1 MLRAG
6 NCGKVSG
13 WRWRR
18 WGVAGWR
25 CTGQGNYFTL
35 TWGPHGAETNFIP
48 INCELLMP
56 SSGQNAGTHL
66 ILGFPSGSSS
76 KESSAMQE
84 TQGDV
89 YSTCGWGRSPGGGNG
104 NPLWY
109 FCLRNPTDPGRPQFM
124 GSKRVRHDW
133 ASIHSHFILILER

>member
-1 MLRAG
+1 MEKSQVG
-6 NCGKVSG
+6 DGEG
-13 WRWRR
+13 G
-18 WGVAGWR
+18 GVAGWR

-66 ILGFPSGSSS
+66 ILGFPSGSSN

-89 YSTCGWGRSPGGGNG
+89 CSTCGWGRSPEEEMATHCGI
-104 NPLWY
+104 
-109 FCLRNPTDPGRPQFM
+109 F
-124 GSKRVRHDW
+124 
-133 ASIHSHFILILER
+133 A